1 MSETATE
8 QTTTAQPPA
17 GTTQAAPKLEDLLAD
32 LNEDARKA
40 VLGEVTK
47 ARGEAKNLRDRLKSA
62 EPAVKRLAEIEAEQ
76 VKSTEQWEAF
86 SKQQQERADKA
97 ERDLIKNRVALAKG
111 LELDDLEFIHG
122 DDEESIT
129 ASADK
134 FLARTGDRNKPRAPR
149 PDPSQGSSA
158 AGGGT
163 ASEGDQFAAFL
174 KQQMGR

>member
-1 MSETATE
+1 MSVQPVEGTPAPTDAPEATK
-8 QTTTAQPPA
+8 
-17 GTTQAAPKLEDLLAD
+17 APTLEDLLSGLD
-32 LNEDARKA
+32 DDARKV

-47 ARGEAKNLRDRLKSA
+47 ARGEAKNLRERLKSA
-62 EPAVKRLAEIEAEQ
+62 EPAVQRLAQIEAEQ

-86 SKQQQERADKA
+86 SKQQKDRADKA

-134 FLARTGDRNKPRAPR
+134 FLARTGDRTKPRSPR
-149 PDPSQGSSA
+149 PDMSQGSSA
-158 AGGGT
+158 TGGG
-163 ASEGDQFAAFL
+163 AVSEGDQFAAFL
-174 KQQMGR
+174 KREMGR